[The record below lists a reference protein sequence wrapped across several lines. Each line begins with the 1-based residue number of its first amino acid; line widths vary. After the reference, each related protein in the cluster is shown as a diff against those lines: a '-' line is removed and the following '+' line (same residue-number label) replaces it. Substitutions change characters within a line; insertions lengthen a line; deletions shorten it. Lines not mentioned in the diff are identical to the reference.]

1 MSSSLRYFA
10 LPTQPC
16 TDVADNIAHL
26 AHVHTP
32 DGVKSVCPGLLP
44 HSVPM
49 NDVICADP
57 DCGSPNCTGEHGP
70 IRCTRTGELNTMV
83 ATSANRWTCCGG
95 TYPNHERAV
104 TTDPASG
111 QE

>member
-10 LPTQPC
+10 LPTWPC
-16 TDVADNIAHL
+16 TDVANDIAHL

-44 HSVPM
+44 HSVSLS
-49 NDVICADP
+49 DF
-57 DCGSPNCTGEHGP
+57 
-70 IRCTRTGELNTMV
+70 
-83 ATSANRWTCCGG
+83 ANAV
-95 TYPNHERAV
+95 RAS
-104 TTDPASG
+104 TDPASG

>member
-16 TDVADNIAHL
+16 QDTADNIAHL

-44 HSVPM
+44 HSVPLV
-49 NDVICADP
+49 DIETACLVLIETEPGHTA
-57 DCGSPNCTGEHGP
+57 
-70 IRCTRTGELNTMV
+70 
-83 ATSANRWTCCGG
+83 CCGLPLPCE
-95 TYPNHERAV
+95 THDVAASEE
-104 TTDPASG
+104 TTR
-111 QE
+111 